1 MSQSQEPVLAYVDE
15 GILYFSAGITLADL
29 SLTPSVDHQFLLIYC
44 QRKLVAYCSAMGS
57 NVDGFAFINGSRY
70 SFTQLLDRLSAAEIV
85 TTEYGPEWWML
96 QARGE
101 VVAAQLAAV
110 LA

>member
-1 MSQSQEPVLAYVDE
+1 MSQNQEPVLAYVDA
-15 GILYFSAGITLADL
+15 GILHFSAGITLADL

-44 QRKLVAYCSAMGS
+44 HHKLVAYCSAMGS

-70 SFTQLLDRLSAAEIV
+70 SFAQLLDRLSANEVIA
-85 TTEYGPEWWML
+85 TDYGPEWWML

-101 VVAAQLAAV
+101 VLAAQLAAV